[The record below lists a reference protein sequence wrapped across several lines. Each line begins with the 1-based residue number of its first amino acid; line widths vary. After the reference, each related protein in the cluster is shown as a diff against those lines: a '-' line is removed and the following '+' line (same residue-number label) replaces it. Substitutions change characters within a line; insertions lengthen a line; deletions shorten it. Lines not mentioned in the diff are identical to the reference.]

1 MVLLEAKLRS
11 KRIKSNL
18 RTIEMQVLVKS
29 YSLEERPQ
37 KSDFQDVN
45 VLIKFLP
52 KMRAYMHVAWIAY
65 VHVLSAKIDFNP
77 RRGSLCLLRNVAA
90 EVESNMYA

>member
-1 MVLLEAKLRS
+1 MLLLEAKLRS

-45 VLIKFLP
+45 VLIK
-52 KMRAYMHVAWIAY
+52 
-65 VHVLSAKIDFNP
+65 
-77 RRGSLCLLRNVAA
+77 CT
-90 EVESNMYA
+90 